1 MTRDIFT
8 GYLCSR
14 SEKIERTLIHGF
26 LNFWSPPEHRSRAR
40 SFQFH
45 AFHSYIVIQ
54 SDLAVTEISIAGNAG
69 GKTLRSI
76 LIFPAGKSLPVST
89 MRSVVASIRYNSA
102 KLAERISRR
111 AHLSQSAAYQKTP
124 SWYKKRIV
132 GTNKFS
138 QHRYVNSFLLLR
150 DADAWSDRHGSPTP
164 NRPGRSR
171 FITDDVGYQSTAPC
185 QYVDDIDIDN
195 NINR

>member
-150 DADAWSDRHGSPTP
+150 DPIATVHRRRTVLAEVGS
-164 NRPGRSR
+164 SR
-171 FITDDVGYQSTAPC
+171 TTSVISQQRRVNTLMTSTSIT
-185 QYVDDIDIDN
+185 I
-195 NINR
+195 